1 MGNSTNSFGYIA
13 SPFNYIRP
21 RKRPLSSISPV
32 IVETPDGQPY
42 FVVGAAG
49 GSKIPTATILALRN
63 VLDLNMTLADALA
76 AARFHDQLMPN
87 AVQFEWAADN
97 GTAAF
102 MAERGHNV
110 TRLEHMGNI
119 VHAVRRLANG
129 TFEAAGDPRQADSAG
144 YAV

>member
-1 MGNSTNSFGYIA
+1 VPNARNSFGYIA
-13 SPFNYIRP
+13 SPSNYIRP

-32 IVETPDGQPY
+32 IVETPDGEPY

-49 GSKIPTATILALRN
+49 GSKIPTGTILALRN
-63 VLDLNMTLADALA
+63 VLDLNMSLADALA
-76 AARFHDQLMPN
+76 AARFHDQLIPD
-87 AVQFEWAADN
+87 AVQFEWAFDN
-97 GTAAF
+97 GTTAF

-110 TRLEHMGNI
+110 TWLEHMGNI
-119 VHAVRRLANG
+119 VHAVRRRADG